1 MHYLK
6 KLYIQVLIGVFL
18 GVLAGYFIPDIAVQL
33 KPISDLFIKMIK
45 MLIGPIIFLT
55 LVSGIAAMNDMR
67 QISQLAGGA
76 LLFFMIITT
85 LALIL
90 GLGAADYFKP
100 GAGLN
105 INPASLDAH
114 EAVSYIGSDLKISSV
129 SDLLLNI
136 IPKTFVSA
144 FVEGEL
150 LQVIFISI
158 LFAVAL
164 ICSGSIA
171 KPIVGAMQNLAQ
183 IFFKMIHFVMY
194 LAPFA
199 TCAAMAFSVGKFG
212 VAPLI
217 NLAGLLICYY
227 LTSIAF
233 ILVVLGSILQWYCKI
248 NIWHL
253 LRYLKDE
260 LLIVWGTASSETVL
274 PNLIEKL
281 EYLGCD
287 KSVVGLVL
295 PLGYSFNLAGTAIY
309 LTMAA
314 MFIAQATNT
323 QMSLWQ
329 ELSLLGVMII
339 SSKGAAGVSGSG
351 FIVLASS
358 LAAIGHIPAAGVVLV
373 LGIDKFMNE
382 GRAIINMVANAIAT
396 IIISTWQNSFNIAQA
411 KQILHEAPKNDVNT
425 QGSHTTN
432 PVHATE

>member
-1 MHYLK
+1 MHYFK

-18 GVLAGYFIPDIAVQL
+18 GVLAGYFVPDIAVQL

-85 LALIL
+85 FALIL

-105 INPASLDAH
+105 INPESLDAH

-171 KPIVGAMQNLAQ
+171 KPIVVAMQNLAQ

-217 NLAGLLICYY
+217 NLAGLLLCYY

-411 KQILHEAPKNDVNT
+411 KQILYEASQNGVNT
-425 QGSHTTN
+425 QGSNTIN
-432 PVHATE
+432 PVHVTE

>member
-1 MHYLK
+1 MHYFK

-18 GVLAGYFIPDIAVQL
+18 GVLAGYFVPDIAVQL

-85 LALIL
+85 FALIL

-105 INPASLDAH
+105 INPESLDAH

-171 KPIVGAMQNLAQ
+171 KPIVIAMQNLSQ

-217 NLAGLLICYY
+217 NLAGLLLCYY

-411 KQILHEAPKNDVNT
+411 KQMLYEAPKNDLNT
-425 QGSHTTN
+425 QGSNTIN

>member
-1 MHYLK
+1 MHYFK

-18 GVLAGYFIPDIAVQL
+18 GVLAGYFVPDIAVQL

-85 LALIL
+85 FALIL

-105 INPASLDAH
+105 INPESLDAH

-171 KPIVGAMQNLAQ
+171 KPIVVAMQNLAQ

-217 NLAGLLICYY
+217 NLAGLLLCYY

-411 KQILHEAPKNDVNT
+411 KQILYEASQNGVNT
-425 QGSHTTN
+425 QDSNTIN
-432 PVHATE
+432 PVHVTE